1 MRFSEFIRED
11 ENGNGNIEEYSNVVT
26 ALSLLQNRIQS
37 GDLKADVPTDMVIRY
52 IQNTGLRSFNYQDL
66 VAVNDAEP
74 SMQNIVKNITPD
86 TVTLATASDSDV
98 DVDNP
103 DQVTTTDAMNPQQ
116 TVSNMAKMAAA
127 RRQKPLF

>member
-37 GDLKADVPTDMVIRY
+37 GDLKPEVPTDMVIRY

-66 VAVNDAEP
+66 VAANDADP
-74 SMQNIVKNITPD
+74 AMQNIVKNITPD
-86 TVTLATASDSDV
+86 IVTLATASDSDV

-103 DQVTTTDAMNPQQ
+103 DQVTTTDVMNPQQ